1 MLSYLSSFIWA
12 QPAIGETSVSRRAEG
27 KASRQDAEEEV
38 LTADNVEAILAKYD
52 HPVIDRLRELIE
64 VGGAGNWPPRATYD
78 DTWPAPLRPYEFIY
92 HEVAPFMT
100 VAESCL
106 DDAENRKTI
115 DAFRARLR
123 ALLEERIDL
132 GAVEAVLMVKGDEKT
147 ESDQEFSAP
156 AWMGFFACIGFLRHA
171 YRWGIVPIVREAQN
185 EPTLEFPHELDVPW
199 KVLQQRFGI
208 TSPGGNLT
216 SNVYANCDFTES
228 RGRDTADDAPLHLRY
243 AINVALP
250 GVHLRTEQWN
260 SRMFYEMEEKA
271 LPMYRLMA
279 LAITRLSPT
288 DNSTPSSTSSPA
300 TPDIPGALRALALA
314 HTLLRSV
321 LRFFYDNLKDE
332 NLSTPLWMAYC
343 QGFHGWTLD
352 GIDGVSGGLSL
363 VIRVL
368 DSFLGIKPFPSEE
381 VEAIHLPLAQRRWLN
396 YLREFDIRR
405 VARER
410 GEMEVVDALQKM
422 VAQLRIWRMGHMR
435 RMVPYEGVARP
446 ERKKMT
452 AGKSVVDDQ
461 ILDGYGKGRSE
472 EGLAPEEDAMVE
484 HLKAQLAQRLA
495 ETR

>member
-1 MLSYLSSFIWA
+1 MLSYLSSLIWA
-12 QPAIGETSVSRRAEG
+12 QPATERARQTEDGTSRHKLQE
-27 KASRQDAEEEV
+27 DEEV

-52 HPVIDRLRELIE
+52 HPVVDRLRELIE
-64 VGGAGNWPPRATYD
+64 VGGAGHWPPRATYAP
-78 DTWPAPLRPYEFIY
+78 TWPAPLRPYESIY
-92 HEVAPFMT
+92 HAVAPHMT

-123 ALLEERIDL
+123 GLLEEGIDL
-132 GAVEAVLMVKGDEKT
+132 PAVEIVLKAEGGDE
-147 ESDQEFSAP
+147 EFTPP

-171 YRWGIVPIVREAQN
+171 YRWGVVPIVREAQN
-185 EPTLEFPHELDVPW
+185 EPTLEFPRELDVPW
-199 KVLQQRFGI
+199 KVLQRRFGI

-216 SNVYANCDFTES
+216 SNVYANCDFTSDAHTDVAVSFPSLVVTKS
-228 RGRDTADDAPLHLRY
+228 R
-243 AINVALP
+243 
-250 GVHLRTEQWN
+250 WN

-279 LAITRLSPT
+279 LSIARL
-288 DNSTPSSTSSPA
+288 TSN
-300 TPDIPGALRALALA
+300 DIPGTLRALALA
-314 HTLLRSV
+314 HTLLRAV

-352 GIDGVSGGLSL
+352 GVDGVSGGLSL

-368 DSFLGIKPFPSEE
+368 DSFLGIRPFPSEE
-381 VEAIHLPLAQRRWLN
+381 VEALHLPLAQRNWLN

-410 GEMEVVDALQKM
+410 GEMEVVDVLEKM

-452 AGKSVVDDQ
+452 AGKSVVADEV
-461 ILDGYGKGRSE
+461 LDGYGKGRAE

>member
-12 QPAIGETSVSRRAEG
+12 QPATGETSVSRRAEG
-27 KASRQDAEEEV
+27 KASSQDAEDEEI
-38 LTADNVEAILAKYD
+38 LTADNVEAVLAKYD

-64 VGGAGNWPPRATYD
+64 VGGAGNWPPRATYAS
-78 DTWPAPLRPYEFIY
+78 TWPAPLRPYESIY
-92 HEVAPFMT
+92 HAVAPHMT

-106 DDAENRKTI
+106 DDAENRRTI
-115 DAFRARLR
+115 DAFRERLR
-123 ALLEERIDL
+123 GLLEERLDL
-132 GAVEAVLMVKGDEKT
+132 SAVEVALKVEGDEKA

-185 EPTLEFPHELDVPW
+185 EPTLEFPRELDLPW
-199 KVLQQRFGI
+199 KVLQWRFGI

-228 RGRDTADDAPLHLRY
+228 RGRDTADDGPLHLRY

-279 LAITRLSPT
+279 LAIARLSPT
-288 DNSTPSSTSSPA
+288 NTSTQ
-300 TPDIPGALRALALA
+300 PDIPGTLRALALA

-368 DSFLGIKPFPSEE
+368 DSFLGIKPFPTEE
-381 VEAIHLPLAQRRWLN
+381 VESIHLPLAQRNWLN
-396 YLREFDIRR
+396 YLREFDIRK

-410 GEMEVVDALQKM
+410 GETEVVDALEKM

>member
-12 QPAIGETSVSRRAEG
+12 PSRADE
-27 KASRQDAEEEV
+27 KNPLQDAEEV
-38 LTADNVEAILAKYD
+38 LTTDNVASILDNYD
-52 HPVIDRLRELIE
+52 HPVIDRLRELIQ
-64 VGGAGNWPPRATYD
+64 VGGAGSWPPRATYD
-78 DTWPAPLRPYEFIY
+78 DTWPAPLRPYELIY

-115 DAFRARLR
+115 DAFRGRLR
-123 ALLEERIDL
+123 GLLEKRIDL
-132 GAVEAVLMVKGDEKT
+132 GAVEVALKAEDEV
-147 ESDQEFSAP
+147 FSAP

-185 EPTLEFPHELDVPW
+185 EPTLEFPRELDVPW
-199 KVLQQRFGI
+199 RVLQRRFGI

-216 SNVYANCDFTES
+216 SNVYANV
-228 RGRDTADDAPLHLRY
+228 DTTGADDAPLHLRY

-279 LAITRLSPT
+279 LAIARLSPT

-300 TPDIPGALRALALA
+300 APDIPGALRALALA

-368 DSFLGIKPFPSEE
+368 DSFLGIKPFPTEE
-381 VEAIHLPLAQRRWLN
+381 VESIHLPLAQRNWLN
-396 YLREFDIRR
+396 YLREFDIRK
-405 VARER
+405 VAREK
-410 GEMEVVDALQKM
+410 GEMEVVDALEKM